1 MSQLGSDECCSM
13 GLPLESV
20 LQSAE
25 GRTGLSKLQCLHV
38 QMACCLEDMQL
49 YAENGKVSLRG
60 GSVDLNLASWC
71 THVWLSPPQSRV
83 ISVCLKSQHW
93 ETEMKRSFGVA
104 DQQSSQLGEP
114 EVE

>member
-25 GRTGLSKLQCLHV
+25 GKTGLSKLQCLHV

-49 YAENGKVSLRG
+49 YAENGKVSLERWLSRSEFG
-60 GSVDLNLASWC
+60 FMVHTC
-71 THVWLSPPQSRV
+71 VLSPPQARV

-104 DQQSSQLGEP
+104 GQQSSQ
-114 EVE
+114 